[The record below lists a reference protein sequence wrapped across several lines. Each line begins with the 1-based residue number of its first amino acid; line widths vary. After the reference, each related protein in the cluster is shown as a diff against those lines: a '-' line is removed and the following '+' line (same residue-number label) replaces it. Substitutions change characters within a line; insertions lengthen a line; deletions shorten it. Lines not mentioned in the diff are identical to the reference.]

1 MRRFLPSVGRPG
13 QKELDFVV
21 KKFTANLLPDR
32 GLLLLRKAF
41 AKPLF
46 YLLYSTQCLIGNGND
61 HMSVSLSE
69 GGVALSVALGTGN
82 LDTRIDP
89 PGAGSAAVGFDDNNW
104 HHVIVQRHSAEVSFT
119 FCFTTLIPH

>member
-1 MRRFLPSVGRPG
+1 MR
-13 QKELDFVV
+13 
-21 KKFTANLLPDR
+21 
-32 GLLLLRKAF
+32 
-41 AKPLF
+41 
-46 YLLYSTQCLIGNGND
+46 LIGNGND

>member
-1 MRRFLPSVGRPG
+1 MPSVGRPG
-13 QKELDFVV
+13 QKDFNYVL
-21 KKFTANLLPDR
+21 KKFTANFLPDLS
-32 GLLLLRKAF
+32 LLLLRKAF
-41 AKPLF
+41 AKPLI
-46 YLLYSTQCLIGNGND
+46 YLLYSTLQCLIGNGND

-119 FCFTTLIPH
+119 FCLTTLIPH

>member
-1 MRRFLPSVGRPG
+1 MPSVGRPG
-13 QKELDFVV
+13 QRELNYVL
-21 KKFTANLLPDR
+21 KKFTANLLPDL

-41 AKPLF
+41 AKPPF
-46 YLLYSTQCLIGNGND
+46 YLLYSSLQYLIGNGND

-119 FCFTTLIPH
+119 FCLTTLIPH